1 MGLQN
6 NPATERLG
14 YEIAKG
20 IVEGAGYTVDQV
32 KLTGS
37 DLILERQI
45 TAGATNL
52 EFPVLDTQQG
62 STGPSFNTEKR
73 LKLQDAFIASAIGVF
88 PELPSSAT
96 DTTFIPQTYPNDQV
110 FSAGEVTSLN
120 TMYNG
125 SAQVTMN
132 GTVLVPYWSLQKHRM
147 VPQTQQ
153 SATNTAAQVD
163 MTQDPFVPLQPF
175 TIFQGTK
182 NMIVQLF
189 FPAGLATVGAFQR
202 IRIHYRGYLAQN
214 ATLLK
219 D

>member
-20 IVEGAGYTVDQV
+20 IVEAAGYTVEKV
-32 KLTGS
+32 MLTGS
-37 DLILERQI
+37 DLILERPI
-45 TAGATNL
+45 AANATNL
-52 EFPVLDTQQG
+52 EFPVLNTEQA
-62 STGPSFNTEKR
+62 STGPAFNTERR

-88 PELPSSAT
+88 HELPSSAT
-96 DTTFIPQTYPNDQV
+96 DTTFVPQTYPNDQV
-110 FSAGEVTSLN
+110 FSAGEVTGLNSL
-120 TMYNG
+120 YNG
-125 SAQVTMN
+125 YAQVTMN

-147 VPQTQQ
+147 VPQSQQ
-153 SATNTAAQVD
+153 SATITNAQVD

-175 TIFQGTK
+175 TILQGTK

-189 FPAGLATVGAFQR
+189 FPTGAATVGAFQR